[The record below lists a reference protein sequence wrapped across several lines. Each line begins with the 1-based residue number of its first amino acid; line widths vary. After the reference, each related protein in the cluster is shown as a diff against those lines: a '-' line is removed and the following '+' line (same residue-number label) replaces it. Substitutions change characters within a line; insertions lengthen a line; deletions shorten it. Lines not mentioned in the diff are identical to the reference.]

1 MFSNNSSME
10 ISTKEREKS
19 VQELQTLYGEKR
31 DPIQTRLN
39 EFKQILNRNDDDVFA
54 ELCFCLLTPQSSA
67 KTCWAAVSRLK
78 ERSLLLKG
86 EANEI
91 QPQLNDVRFSDSK
104 AKYIVEARATFSKD
118 GKLSLKSH
126 LSSFANMFELREW
139 MVENV
144 KGLGYKEASHFL
156 RNVGLGEEFA
166 ILDRHILRNLK
177 RLDVISEVPVSITK
191 KRYLEIE
198 EKLRRF
204 SREVAIPL
212 ADLDLLFWSR
222 ETGWIFKQEVGKQA
236 VGKIGVMADK
246 ETAIYF
252 KLGGV
257 KNSWVV
263 KSEDEAVKTF
273 EDIKNKQTVSL
284 VIVTDTVFEWIKD
297 KVGQGKK
304 EIELPLVVSIPTRR
318 GGKSQVDL
326 LAELIKRTVGVEIRV
341 Q

>member
-1 MFSNNSSME
+1 MFSDNSSIE
-10 ISTKEREKS
+10 PSLRERETS

-31 DPIQTRLN
+31 EAIQTRLN

-86 EANEI
+86 AANEI
-91 QPQLNDVRFSDSK
+91 QPQLNDVRFGDSK
-104 AKYIVEARATFSKD
+104 AKYIVEARATFTKD
-118 GKLSLKSH
+118 GRLFLKSH
-126 LSSFANMFELREW
+126 LSSFANLFELREW

-177 RLDVISEVPVSITK
+177 RLDVITEVPVSITK

-204 SREVAIPL
+204 SREIGIPL

-222 ETGWIFKQEVGKQA
+222 ETGWIFK
-236 VGKIGVMADK
+236 
-246 ETAIYF
+246 
-252 KLGGV
+252 
-257 KNSWVV
+257 
-263 KSEDEAVKTF
+263 
-273 EDIKNKQTVSL
+273 
-284 VIVTDTVFEWIKD
+284 
-297 KVGQGKK
+297 
-304 EIELPLVVSIPTRR
+304 
-318 GGKSQVDL
+318 
-326 LAELIKRTVGVEIRV
+326 
-341 Q
+341 

>member
-1 MFSNNSSME
+1 MFSNSSSLE
-10 ISTKEREKS
+10 FSSKEQEKS
-19 VQELQTLYGEKR
+19 IQELQTLYGEKR
-31 DPIQTRLN
+31 DAIQTRLN

-86 EANEI
+86 AANEI
-91 QPQLNDVRFSDSK
+91 QPQLNDVRFGDSK
-104 AKYIVEARATFSKD
+104 ARYIVEARDLFTKD
-118 GKLSLKSH
+118 GKIYLKSH
-126 LSSFANMFELREW
+126 LSSFANPFELREW

-177 RLDVISEVPVSITK
+177 RMDVISEVPVSITK

-204 SREVAIPL
+204 SREIEIPL

-222 ETGWIFKQEVGKQA
+222 ETGWIFK
-236 VGKIGVMADK
+236 
-246 ETAIYF
+246 
-252 KLGGV
+252 
-257 KNSWVV
+257 
-263 KSEDEAVKTF
+263 
-273 EDIKNKQTVSL
+273 
-284 VIVTDTVFEWIKD
+284 
-297 KVGQGKK
+297 
-304 EIELPLVVSIPTRR
+304 
-318 GGKSQVDL
+318 
-326 LAELIKRTVGVEIRV
+326 
-341 Q
+341 